1 METEKLLDTLIRR
14 YPSLEPV
21 KDDIRE
27 TADIIIKSYEN
38 GGQLLV
44 CGNGGSNADADHIVG
59 ELMKSFSKK
68 RPLESSFEQ
77 SLESVDAEKAEFLSS
92 HLERG
97 LPAIS
102 LSAHTALNTAVSN
115 DIHGDL
121 IFAQQ
126 VNGYGR
132 KGDVFLGITTSGN
145 SKNVIYA
152 AIVAKAKGMKVLGLT
167 GETGGELKKYCDAIV
182 KVPAKWTPE
191 VQELHLPVYHTICQI
206 IEYHFF

>member
-1 METEKLLDTLIRR
+1 MNTETLLDKLIER
-14 YPSLEPV
+14 YPVLADVRE
-21 KDDIRE
+21 DIKK
-27 TADIIIKSYEN
+27 AANMIIESYEN
-38 GGQLLV
+38 GGLLLA
-44 CGNGGSNADADHIVG
+44 CGNGGSSADADHIVG

-68 RPLESSFEQ
+68 RPLESSFET
-77 SLESVDAEKAEFLSS
+77 SLKSVDTEKADFLSS
-92 HLERG
+92 KLERG

-152 AIVAKAKGMKVLGLT
+152 AIVAKAKGMKILGLT
-167 GETGGELKKYCDAIV
+167 GETGGELKNYCDAII

>member
-1 METEKLLDTLIRR
+1 MDTQKLLDTLTKR
-14 YPSLEPV
+14 YPSLEGIRG
-21 KDDIRE
+21 DIE
-27 TADIIIKSYEN
+27 AASNIIIESYEN
-38 GGQLLV
+38 GGKLLT

-68 RPLESSFEQ
+68 RPLESSFES
-77 SLESVDAEKAEFLSS
+77 SLASIDPEKAEFLAS

-102 LSAHTALNTAVSN
+102 LSAHAALNTAVSN

-126 VNGYGR
+126 VNGYGQ

-167 GETGGELKKYCDAIV
+167 GETGGELKKYCDAVI

-191 VQELHLPVYHTICQI
+191 VQEYHLPVYHTICQI

>member
-1 METEKLLDTLIRR
+1 MDTQKLLGTLIKR
-14 YPSLEPV
+14 YPSLEG
-21 KDDIRE
+21 IRGDVE
-27 TADIIIKSYEN
+27 TVSNIIIEAYEN
-38 GGQLLV
+38 GGKLLT

-68 RPLESSFEQ
+68 RPLEASFEQ
-77 SLESVDAEKAEFLSS
+77 TLESVDPEKAEFLAS

-102 LSAHTALNTAVSN
+102 LSAHAALNTAVSN

-126 VNGYGR
+126 VNGYGQ

-167 GETGGELKKYCDAIV
+167 GETGGELMKYCDAV
-182 KVPAKWTPE
+182 VRVPAKWTPE

>member
-1 METEKLLDTLIRR
+1 MNTETLLDKLIER
-14 YPSLEPV
+14 YPVLASVRE
-21 KDDIRE
+21 DIE
-27 TADIIIKSYEN
+27 KTANMIIESYEN
-38 GGQLLV
+38 GGQLLA
-44 CGNGGSNADADHIVG
+44 CGNGGSSADADHIVG

-68 RPLESSFEQ
+68 RPLESSFKT
-77 SLESVDAEKAEFLSS
+77 SLMSVDVEKAKFLSS
-92 HLERG
+92 KLERG

-145 SKNVIYA
+145 SGNVIYA
-152 AIVAKAKGMKVLGLT
+152 AIVAKAKGIKVLGLT
-167 GETGGELKKYCDAIV
+167 GETGGELKNYCDAVI

>member
-1 METEKLLDTLIRR
+1 MDTQKLLDTLVKR
-14 YPSLEPV
+14 YPSLEG
-21 KDDIRE
+21 IRNDVE
-27 TADIIIKSYEN
+27 NVSNIIIESYEN
-38 GGQLLV
+38 GGKLLT

-68 RPLESSFEQ
+68 RPLESSFEN
-77 SLESVDAEKAEFLSS
+77 SLASIDPEKAEFLAS

-102 LSAHTALNTAVSN
+102 LSAHAALNTAVSN

-126 VNGYGR
+126 VNGYGK

-167 GETGGELKKYCDAIV
+167 GETGGELKNYCDAIIR
-182 KVPAKWTPE
+182 VPAKWTPE
-191 VQELHLPVYHTICQI
+191 VQEYHLPVYHTICQI

>member
-44 CGNGGSNADADHIVG
+44 CGNGGSSADADHIVG

>member
-1 METEKLLDTLIRR
+1 MNTEKLLNTLIKR
-14 YPSLEPV
+14 YPVLENV
-21 KDDIRE
+21 KEDIE
-27 TADIIIKSYEN
+27 SAANIIIEAYEN
-38 GGQLLV
+38 GGQLLA
-44 CGNGGSNADADHIVG
+44 CGNGGSSADADHIVG

-68 RPLESSFEQ
+68 RPLESSFEN
-77 SLESVDAEKAEFLSS
+77 SLENVDADKAEFLSS
-92 HLERG
+92 KLERG

-132 KGDVFLGITTSGN
+132 KGDVFIGITTSGN

-167 GETGGELKKYCDAIV
+167 GETGGELKNYCDAVI

>member
-1 METEKLLDTLIRR
+1 MDTQKLLDTLVKR
-14 YPSLEPV
+14 YPSLEG
-21 KDDIRE
+21 IRNDVE
-27 TADIIIKSYEN
+27 NVSNIIIESYEN
-38 GGQLLV
+38 GGKLLT

-68 RPLESSFEQ
+68 RPLESSFEN
-77 SLESVDAEKAEFLSS
+77 SLASIDPEKAEFLAS

-102 LSAHTALNTAVSN
+102 LSAHAALNTAVSN

-126 VNGYGR
+126 VNGYGK

-167 GETGGELKKYCDAIV
+167 GETGGELKNYCDAIIR
-182 KVPAKWTPE
+182 VPAKWTPE
-191 VQELHLPVYHTICQI
+191 VQEYHLPVYHTVCQI

>member
-1 METEKLLDTLIRR
+1 MDTQKLLDTLIRR
-14 YPSLEPV
+14 YPSLEGIRG
-21 KDDIRE
+21 DIE
-27 TADIIIKSYEN
+27 TASNIIIEAYEN
-38 GGQLLV
+38 GGQLLA
-44 CGNGGSNADADHIVG
+44 CGNGGSSADADHIVG

-68 RPLESSFEQ
+68 RPLEESFEN

-152 AIVAKAKGMKVLGLT
+152 AIVAKTKGMKVLGLT
-167 GETGGELKKYCDAIV
+167 GETGGELKNYCDAVI